1 MNLIK
6 IAHLNALRT
15 IRRCAAATVA
25 AGLTLAL
32 TSVAVPNA
40 ALAQH
45 VYAPHLHPVAVIAPA
60 RLQLD
65 TPQGP
70 AQFPLYLS
78 ADWNAPQPRI
88 ERAVIVIHGKLR
100 NADVYYRT
108 ALHARDAAGAEPGT
122 TLLIAPQFLATL
134 DMRVHDLPADML
146 HWKDNAWMGGEPA
159 DGSVPLSSYAVLDAI
174 VARLADR
181 HLFAHLKQIVFAGH
195 SGGAQVVQRYAV
207 AAHGLQALAQEGIDI
222 SYVVSSPS
230 SYVYF
235 DESRPNANGGFSAFD
250 AARCANFDDW
260 KYGMQAR
267 PPYVSDRS
275 PAQLEAAYVSR
286 RVTYLVGGS
295 DDDPNQAALDR
306 SCPAEA
312 QGMERVARAQGYFH
326 YLQARH
332 PAGLNQ
338 QFHVVPGVG
347 HNGARMLTSSCALA
361 AMFGTK
367 SCAY

>member
-1 MNLIK
+1 MHPMK
-6 IAHLNALRT
+6 IAYASARHA
-15 IRRCAAATVA
+15 IRRCAAAIVA
-25 AGLTLAL
+25 GAL
-32 TSVAVPNA
+32 VAPIMWATPTA

-60 RLQLD
+60 RLRLD
-65 TPQGP
+65 TPQGA

-78 ADWNAPQPRI
+78 ADWDIAQPQV

-108 ALHARDAAGAEPGT
+108 AERARDAAGLDPAT

-134 DMRVHDLPADML
+134 DMPVHDLPADML

-159 DGSVPLSSYAVLDAI
+159 DGNVPLSSYAVLDAI
-174 VARLADR
+174 VERLADR
-181 HLFAHLKQIVFAGH
+181 HRFPNLKRITFAGH

-207 AAHGLQALAQEGIDI
+207 AAHEAQTLTREGIRVD
-222 SYVVSSPS
+222 YLVSSPS

-235 DESRPNANGGFSAFD
+235 DATRPTERGGFAPFD
-250 AARCANFDDW
+250 PARCANFDDW

-267 PPYVSDRS
+267 PPYVNDRS
-275 PAQLEAAYVSR
+275 VAQLEAAYVHR
-286 RVTYLVGGS
+286 NVTYLVGGN
-295 DDDPNQAALDR
+295 DDDPRQAALDR

-312 QGMERVARAQGYFH
+312 QGPQRLVRGERYFQ

-332 PAGLNQ
+332 PEGLDQ
-338 QFHVVPGVG
+338 RFHVVPGVG

-361 AMFGTK
+361 TMFGTGT
-367 SCAY
+367 CAP